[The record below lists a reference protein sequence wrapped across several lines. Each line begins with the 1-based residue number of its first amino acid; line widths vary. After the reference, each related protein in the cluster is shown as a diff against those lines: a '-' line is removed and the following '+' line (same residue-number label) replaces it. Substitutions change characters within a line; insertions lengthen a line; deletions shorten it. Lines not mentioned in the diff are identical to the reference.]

1 MQLRFLGQHDAR
13 KSRNQAYYLL
23 KTMRSWLPFFL
34 NYNMM
39 NKYIIA
45 IAVVLTTLVTNRAFA
60 QLPVIPL
67 ANQKSLL
74 QSGDPKLA
82 ANKKLVYD
90 CWREVLEAGHLEL
103 ADKYLAESYMQHNPN
118 VPTGRK
124 GFVEFFS
131 KFAKPQPVIDTIK
144 APVVAIVAEGD
155 LVVISF
161 AAKLPEPT
169 DSTKTYSTTWCDMFR
184 VENGKLA
191 EHWDG
196 AQKTKN

>member
-1 MQLRFLGQHDAR
+1 M
-13 KSRNQAYYLL
+13 K
-23 KTMRSWLPFFL
+23 
-34 NYNMM
+34 
-39 NKYIIA
+39 KYIIA
-45 IAVVLTTLVTNRAFA
+45 TAIVLTTLITNQAFA

-67 ANQKSLL
+67 ANQKTLL
-74 QSGDPKLA
+74 QSSDPKLA

-90 CWREVLEAGHLEL
+90 CWREILEAGHLEL
-103 ADKYLAESYMQHNPN
+103 ADKYLGETYMQHNPS

-131 KFAKPQPVIDTIK
+131 KFAQPKPIVDTIK

-161 AAKLPEPT
+161 ASKLPDPA
-169 DSTKTYSTTWCDMFR
+169 DSTKTYTSTWFDMFR
-184 VENGKLA
+184 IENGKLA

>member
-1 MQLRFLGQHDAR
+1 MDLLVALCKIQVIM
-13 KSRNQAYYLL
+13 KSNL
-23 KTMRSWLPFFL
+23 SFFL

-39 NKYIIA
+39 KKYIIA
-45 IAVVLTTLVTNRAFA
+45 IAVVLTTLIANQAFA

-74 QSGDPKLA
+74 QSNEPKLA

-90 CWREVLEAGHLEL
+90 CWREVLEGGHFEL
-103 ADKYLAESYMQHNPN
+103 ADKYLAENYMQHNPN

-131 KFAKPQPVIDTIK
+131 KFAKPQAIVDTIK
-144 APVVAIVAEGD
+144 APVVAIIAERD

-161 AAKLPEPT
+161 SAKLPEPT
-169 DSTKTYSTTWCDMFR
+169 NSSKTYTTTWCDMFR
-184 VENGKLA
+184 IENGKLA

>member
-1 MQLRFLGQHDAR
+1 MKKVLIAFAV
-13 KSRNQAYYLL
+13 
-23 KTMRSWLPFFL
+23 
-34 NYNMM
+34 
-39 NKYIIA
+39 IIT
-45 IAVVLTTLVTNRAFA
+45 VLFANNIFA
-60 QLPVIPL
+60 QLPVVPL
-67 ANQKSLL
+67 ANQKTLL
-74 QSGDPKLA
+74 QSNDPKLA

-90 CWREVLEAGHLEL
+90 CWREVLEAGHLEF
-103 ADKYLAESYMQHNPN
+103 ADKYLAENYMQHNPN

-131 KFAKPQPVIDTIK
+131 KFAKPQPIVDTIK

-169 DSTKTYSTTWCDMFR
+169 DSTKTYTTTWFDMFR
-184 VENGKLA
+184 IENGKLA

-196 AQKTKN
+196 AQKMKN

>member
-1 MQLRFLGQHDAR
+1 MKKALIAFAV
-13 KSRNQAYYLL
+13 
-23 KTMRSWLPFFL
+23 
-34 NYNMM
+34 
-39 NKYIIA
+39 IIA
-45 IAVVLTTLVTNRAFA
+45 VLLVNNSVA

-74 QSGDPKLA
+74 QSNDPKLA
-82 ANKKLVYD
+82 ANKRLVYD
-90 CWREVLEAGHLEL
+90 CWREVVEAGHLEL

-124 GFVEFFS
+124 GFVELFS
-131 KFAKPQPVIDTIK
+131 KFAKPQTIVDTIK
-144 APVVAIVAEGD
+144 ATVVAIIAEGD

-169 DSTKTYSTTWCDMFR
+169 DSTKTYTTTWFDMFR
-184 VENGKLA
+184 VEDGKLA

-196 AQKTKN
+196 AQKMKN